1 MLFVVLWG
9 EYEKY
14 SESPPT
20 RLFSMTLV
28 LSYWLGLLDASNTHE
43 LHPEAI
49 GDMGKNIEKAYQMG
63 KVSHPNSKSDQQ

>member
-43 LHPEAI
+43 LHPEAKI
-49 GDMGKNIEKAYQMG
+49 HNISVHQMEE
-63 KVSHPNSKSDQQ
+63 ND